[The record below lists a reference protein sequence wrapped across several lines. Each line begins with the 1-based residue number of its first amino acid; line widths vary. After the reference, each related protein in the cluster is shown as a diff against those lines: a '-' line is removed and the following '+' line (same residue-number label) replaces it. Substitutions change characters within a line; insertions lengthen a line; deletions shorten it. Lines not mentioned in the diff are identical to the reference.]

1 MCQIVAEIFLWQT
14 GTHQKLVHFLRPAAI
29 LFVSDGGTEHY
40 SKIHCKT
47 LVNTVLFSWHR
58 TIVTIRIG
66 IQRLLGTGCYV
77 YLVALTA
84 AKTI

>member
-29 LFVSDGGTEHY
+29 LFVSDDGAEHY

-58 TIVTIRIG
+58 TVVTTLEFRG
-66 IQRLLGTGCYV
+66 Y
-77 YLVALTA
+77 
-84 AKTI
+84 

>member
-29 LFVSDGGTEHY
+29 LFVSDDGAEHY

-47 LVNTVLFSWHR
+47 LVNTVLFSWIG
-58 TIVTIRIG
+58 TEQLLQYWNSEAIRD
-66 IQRLLGTGCYV
+66 R
-77 YLVALTA
+77 
-84 AKTI
+84 

>member
-29 LFVSDGGTEHY
+29 LFVSDDGTEHY

-47 LVNTVLFSWHR
+47 LVNTVLFSWIG
-58 TIVTIRIG
+58 TEQLLQYWNSEAIRD
-66 IQRLLGTGCYV
+66 R
-77 YLVALTA
+77 
-84 AKTI
+84 

>member
-29 LFVSDGGTEHY
+29 LFVSDDGAEHY

-47 LVNTVLFSWHR
+47 LVNRVLFSWIG
-58 TIVTIRIG
+58 TEQLLQYWNSEAIRD
-66 IQRLLGTGCYV
+66 R
-77 YLVALTA
+77 
-84 AKTI
+84 